1 MTVPRLCRCVA
12 PAGVRWAAIPKLN
25 MAGPEA
31 PTRSCICQLASA
43 AGLSKGPT
51 ATGPRPGVDTPGVVS
66 QGR

>member
-1 MTVPRLCRCVA
+1 MTVPGCVA
-12 PAGVRWAAIPKLN
+12 VSLRPEF
-25 MAGPEA
+25 AGPRYQSSTWPA
-31 PTRSCICQLASA
+31 RRPCICQLASA